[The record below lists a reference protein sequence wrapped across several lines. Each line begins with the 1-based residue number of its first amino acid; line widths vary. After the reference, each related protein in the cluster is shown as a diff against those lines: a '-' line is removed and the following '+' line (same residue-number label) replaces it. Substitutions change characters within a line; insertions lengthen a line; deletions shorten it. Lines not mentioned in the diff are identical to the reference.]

1 MIDNSEKFNG
11 GKTGLV
17 EQEILRQIDIGNFR
31 RNSLLPSERE
41 LAKQLGVSYM
51 TVRRAIGKLVDDSFL
66 TRVQGKGTYVRG
78 DVPLHRMQQTLGIVV
93 PAWETPEH
101 ADLMMILTAIAGEN
115 GVLPKFHLCR
125 SWEDRTVVDAY
136 ESCDYLLLVPP
147 APLADLPEEMLVRFR
162 AGTTPV
168 VVLGLDATP
177 YGLDSVTGDACT
189 EAGIRELRRL
199 GHCRI
204 GLMTQ
209 VEERGGKLFRQTE
222 TFYRNWRLRMLE
234 QFSAK
239 EVDRMEIRIPV
250 KAYEL
255 PHQAFYDY
263 LYVNGKDLPF
273 TALML
278 PLAVAWGVISAAADS
293 GLAVPQKLSILS
305 IGDRQEA
312 RFYRPRLSLVRVSY
326 RRHAELALEALR
338 RRMQEPGLPP
348 RCFTVEPE
356 LVPGE
361 TVSPLL
367 PPDNL

>member
-1 MIDNSEKFNG
+1 
-11 GKTGLV
+11 
-17 EQEILRQIDIGNFR
+17 
-31 RNSLLPSERE
+31 
-41 LAKQLGVSYM
+41 
-51 TVRRAIGKLVDDSFL
+51 
-66 TRVQGKGTYVRG
+66 
-78 DVPLHRMQQTLGIVV
+78 
-93 PAWETPEH
+93 
-101 ADLMMILTAIAGEN
+101 
-115 GVLPKFHLCR
+115 
-125 SWEDRTVVDAY
+125 
-136 ESCDYLLLVPP
+136 
-147 APLADLPEEMLVRFR
+147 
-162 AGTTPV
+162 
-168 VVLGLDATP
+168 
-177 YGLDSVTGDACT
+177 
-189 EAGIRELRRL
+189 
-199 GHCRI
+199 
-204 GLMTQ
+204 
-209 VEERGGKLFRQTE
+209 
-222 TFYRNWRLRMLE
+222 MLE
-234 QFSAK
+234 QFAAK

-250 KAYEL
+250 KDYDL
-255 PHQAFYDY
+255 THKAFYDY

-312 RFYRPRLSLVRVSY
+312 RVYRPRLALVRVYY